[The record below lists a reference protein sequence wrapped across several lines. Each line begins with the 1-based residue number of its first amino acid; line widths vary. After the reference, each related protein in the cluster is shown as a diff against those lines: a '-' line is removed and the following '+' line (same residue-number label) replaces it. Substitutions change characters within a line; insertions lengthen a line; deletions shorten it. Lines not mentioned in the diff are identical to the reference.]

1 MKRLE
6 MITLRSS
13 KPLDDKAIK
22 NMKKFCEIVSKH
34 SLSETAFYVHD
45 SIPGD
50 LAMVIISQTQEEKFM
65 ETRLGNYMTEI
76 LKQFG
81 LVDYNCWLQM
91 EEK

>member
-6 MITLRSS
+6 IITLRSS
-13 KPLDDKAIK
+13 KPLEEQAIK
-22 NMKKFCEIVSKH
+22 HMKKFCEIVSKH
-34 SLSETAFYVHD
+34 NLSETAFYVHE

-50 LAMVIISQTQEEKFM
+50 LAMVIISQTEKEKFM
-65 ETRLGNYMTEI
+65 ETRLGNYMTEV

-91 EEK
+91 EDK

>member
-6 MITLRSS
+6 IITLRSS
-13 KPLDDKAIK
+13 KPLEEKAIK
-22 NMKKFCEIVSKH
+22 HMKKFCEIVSKH
-34 SLSETAFYVHD
+34 NLSETAFYVHD

-50 LAMVIISQTQEEKFM
+50 LAMVIISQTHEEKFM
-65 ETRLGNYMTEI
+65 ETRLGNYMTEV

-91 EEK
+91 EDK